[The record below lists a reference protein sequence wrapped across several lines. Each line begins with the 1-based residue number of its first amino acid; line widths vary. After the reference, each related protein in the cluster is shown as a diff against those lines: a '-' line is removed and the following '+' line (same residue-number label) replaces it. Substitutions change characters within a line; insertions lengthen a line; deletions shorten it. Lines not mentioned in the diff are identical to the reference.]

1 MTSAPRPAVDIAKP
15 LNDQASLPSDPA
27 EEARLRHEEEY
38 RKRHEDDENVELARQ
53 GDRAAFEALF
63 QKYNRRAYAV
73 AIGVVKRPE
82 DAVDVVQESFIKV
95 HKHIATFQ
103 GQSSF
108 YTWLYRIVMNL
119 SIDYLRKRRKI
130 TEWGDDVRAEDADGD
145 GALVPRLPDANPSKA
160 TSRHELNEKI
170 HAALATLPEIHKAV
184 ILLREVEGL
193 SYEEMAQALD
203 VPKGTIMSR
212 LFHAR
217 RKMQEQLGPY
227 LEGDLDIAE

>member
-1 MTSAPRPAVDIAKP
+1 VS
-15 LNDQASLPSDPA
+15 SDPA
-27 EEARLRHEEEY
+27 EEARLRHEAEL
-38 RKRHEDDENVELARQ
+38 RKRHEDDEVVDRARK

-82 DAVDVVQESFIKV
+82 DALDVVQESFIKV
-95 HKHIATFQ
+95 HKHIVNFQ

-119 SIDYLRKRRKI
+119 SIDYLRRRRKI

-145 GALVPRLPDANPSKA
+145 GTLVPRLPDANPSKA
-160 TSRHELNEKI
+160 TSRHELNTKI
-170 HAALATLPEIHKAV
+170 TQALDTLPEIHRAV